1 MCGFIA
7 ADEARHERAYRKMMF
22 GILERDPTGAM
33 EALRDTLGRVAMPA
47 ATMSDGRSRALF
59 QHFSDVGS
67 RIGVYDLRDYAEN
80 VASFVREAE
89 LETLGDLSPDAQRNR
104 DEICMMPERYRKQAE
119 MMDRRRSR
127 KVPFRWL
134 YDRKV

>member
-1 MCGFIA
+1 
-7 ADEARHERAYRKMMF
+7 MMF

-47 ATMSDGRSRALF
+47 KTMSDGVSRKLF
-59 QHFSDVGS
+59 QHFSDIGR

-80 VASFVREAE
+80 VEGFVQEAG
-89 LETLGDLSPDAQRNR
+89 LETLGDLCPEAERHR

-119 MMDRRRSR
+119 MMDRMRSR
-127 KVPFRWL
+127 AVPFRWL
-134 YDRKV
+134 YDRRV